1 MPLLRLIVGNCG
13 TNSIGL
19 RLQFSSLPTIPP
31 FAIPNAMLR
40 SFFIGCAILAP
51 SVGQCAD
58 AQAADTVVDVAKAL
72 MTDAE
77 AVKFLNH
84 YCADCHQGEDA
95 EGGLDLGDFKA
106 ATQVVSDIE
115 AWNRITDRIASGQMP
130 PVDSEMPTTEA
141 RLNVVAWIRSTIHHA
156 VCDDGARP
164 GGAMLRRLNRAEYA
178 NTVRD
183 LLGIQINAGHDLPAD
198 GAGGEGFDNA
208 AETLF
213 VSPIYAEKYLEAA
226 QSALGHALKDPRD
239 RKQILVAEPDDKRSP
254 QEAARIVLSKFLPRA
269 FRRPV
274 DDAEVEQYVQLFDKV
289 YEQDEMFVPAIRF
302 AIEAAM
308 VSPKFLFIWEEPA
321 GPEQTLISQHEMAS
335 RLSYFL
341 WASMPDRQLFQLAE
355 EGKLHDKDVIA
366 KQVVRMLES
375 KIDDRGHRRGAKVH
389 EFATRFIEQWLGT
402 RALGREFKPDES
414 VIRRFDSELE
424 GGMKIEPVFFFEDL
438 LAENRSLLNLID
450 SDFTY
455 ANSHLAR
462 HYKIKGTFRQHPKR
476 VELPEGSHRGGLLG
490 MSAVLAVSSFPHRT
504 SPVLRGKWIMET
516 LLGSAPPPP
525 PPGVPELEEN
535 GHDDKPVSLRE
546 RLELHRAD
554 PACASCHAI
563 MDPLGFGLENFDVVG
578 RWRTEVDGLPV
589 DARGTLPDGTEFA
602 GPDALK
608 KLLLERKDAFIRNLT
623 AKMLGYALGRGLT
636 NEDHCVVEAI
646 VKKLEQDDYK
656 AQTLIREIVNSVV
669 FRYKQGTSDHEQ
681 STATR

>member
-1 MPLLRLIVGNCG
+1 
-13 TNSIGL
+13 
-19 RLQFSSLPTIPP
+19 
-31 FAIPNAMLR
+31 MLR
-40 SFFIGCAILAP
+40 SLFFGCAVCAL
-51 SVGQCAD
+51 SVDAHAVNDEAHDAATATDVAAMKQMPLTD
-58 AQAADTVVDVAKAL
+58 AQAVR
-72 MTDAE
+72 
-77 AVKFLNH
+77 FLRH
-84 YCADCHQGEDA
+84 YCVDCHQGDEP
-95 EGGLDLGDFKA
+95 EGGLNLGDFDSA
-106 ATQVVSDIE
+106 SQVVSKIE
-115 AWNRITDRIASGQMP
+115 TWNTIADRIASGQMP
-130 PVDSEMPTTEA
+130 PVGSQMPSAEA
-141 RLNVVAWIRSTIHHA
+141 RLDVIAWIRATIHRA
-156 VCDDGARP
+156 VCDDGATP

-213 VSPIYAEKYLEAA
+213 ISPIYAEKYLEAA
-226 QSALGHALKDPRD
+226 QSALGHALQDPGD

-274 DDAEVEQYVQLFDKV
+274 EDAETEQYVHLFDQV
-289 YEQDEMFVPAIRF
+289 FQQDEMFVPAIRF

-321 GPEQTLISQHEMAS
+321 GPEQTLISQYEMAS

-341 WASMPDRQLFQLAE
+341 WASMPDQQLFQLAAQ
-355 EGKLHDKDVIA
+355 GKLHDKDVVA
-366 KQVVRMLES
+366 AQVVRMLDS

-389 EFATRFIEQWLGT
+389 EFATRFMEQWLGT
-402 RALGREFKPDES
+402 RALGREFKPDQS
-414 VIRRFDSELE
+414 VIKRFDSELE

-438 LAENRSLLNLID
+438 LAENRSLLNLLD

-462 HYKIKGTFRQHPKR
+462 HYNIKGTFREHPKR

-516 LLGSAPPPP
+516 LLGSGPPPP

-535 GHDDKPVSLRE
+535 DHAGEAVSLRQ
-546 RLELHRAD
+546 RLERHRAD

-578 RWRTEVDGLPV
+578 RWRTEADGLPI
-589 DARGTLPDGTEFA
+589 DAKGTLPDGTEFE
-602 GPDALK
+602 GPEELK
-608 KLLLERKDAFIRNLT
+608 KLLLQQKQAFIRNLT

-636 NEDHCVVEAI
+636 NEDRCVVEAI

-656 AQTLIREIVNSVV
+656 AQTLILEIVNSVV
-669 FRYKQGTSDHEQ
+669 FRFKQGTSHHEKP
-681 STATR
+681 TALR